1 MESAMKDISRR
12 LLIALLLVGC
22 AQAAS
27 AQTVDEI
34 VDKYLA
40 ALGGRE
46 ALGKLKSRTMTGTL
60 TVVTPGGEVSGPI
73 EVVTVAPN
81 KTRMLAKLDL
91 TSLGAG
97 QMTIDQRFNGTSGYV
112 IDTLQGNRE
121 ITGGQLD
128 VMKNSVFPTP
138 FLSYKDNGATVE
150 LAGKEKVGDRDA
162 YVLVMTPT
170 SGPAVRA
177 FVDAESF
184 LMIKTVVKIDSPQV
198 GEVEQTTE
206 LSDYRPVGDVKAPFV
221 VKTTSPVQNT
231 SVAVTRIEHNT
242 TIDEALFSKPQGD
255 KER

>member
-1 MESAMKDISRR
+1 MKDISRR
-12 LLIALLLVGC
+12 LFLALLLFAC

-27 AQTVDEI
+27 AQTADEV

-46 ALGKLKSRTMTGTL
+46 ALGKLKSRSMTGTL
-60 TVVTPGGEVSGPI
+60 TVTTPGGEVSGPI

-97 QMTIDQRFNGTSGYV
+97 QMTIDQRFNGTAGYV
-112 IDTLQGNRE
+112 IDTLQGNRD
-121 ITGGQLD
+121 ISGGQLE

-138 FLSYKDNGATVE
+138 FLSYKENGATVE

-162 YVLVMTPT
+162 YVLIMKPK
-170 SGPAVRA
+170 SGPLVRT
-177 FVDAESF
+177 FVDAETF
-184 LMIKTVVKIDSPQV
+184 LMLKTVVKIDSAQF
-198 GEVEQTTE
+198 GEIEQTTE
-206 LSDYRPVGDVKAPFV
+206 LSDYRAVGDVKVPFAL
-221 VKTTSPVQNT
+221 KTSSPVQNT

-242 TIDEALFSKPQGD
+242 TIDEALFSKP
-255 KER
+255 